1 MIINLNSK
9 IKQKWKVFIFFID
22 FIIISV
28 ILLYIILNV
37 KNLLKFDLSLE
48 KEKKFYYNVINKKY
62 GENCKKPYILD
73 GFKYIEGTWDLG
85 FVVEDEKQNQFVWVP
100 TSNEIENAQNLVKI
114 NFFNIPTIPKDDCL
128 DDNYE
133 TFIKSALENGGFYIS
148 RFETGIEDG
157 EVVSKKNSKLLYGLS
172 KQELLEKIK
181 KLNYKDEFECEL
193 INGFAYDTTLEW
205 IKKSNNIETFKY
217 GNDEVLTGRNQVN
230 NIYDLFDDIF
240 EYTLETSF
248 DTNIIRGVLEKDF
261 LYDES
266 RYSILKDENNFDFHK
281 IGARLIIYK

>member
-248 DTNIIRGVLEKDF
+248 DINIIRGVLEKDF

>member
-1 MIINLNSK
+1 M
-9 IKQKWKVFIFFID
+9 
-22 FIIISV
+22 
-28 ILLYIILNV
+28 
-37 KNLLKFDLSLE
+37 E